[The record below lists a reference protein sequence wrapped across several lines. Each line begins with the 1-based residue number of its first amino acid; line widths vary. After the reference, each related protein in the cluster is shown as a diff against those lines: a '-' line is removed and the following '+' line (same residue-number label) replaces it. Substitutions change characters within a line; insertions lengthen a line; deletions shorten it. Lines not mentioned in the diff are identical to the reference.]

1 MNQRI
6 QELVM
11 GNTYEVKAWESAVD
25 SDHFY
30 WLEIYR
36 GESLLK
42 ALYNLWWCKRNG
54 WKCIKLEY
62 RP

>member
-1 MNQRI
+1 
-6 QELVM
+6 M
-11 GNTYEVKAWESAVD
+11 GNTYVVMAWDTPDNSPY
-25 SDHFY
+25 Y

-42 ALYNLWWCKRNG
+42 ALYNLWWCKKNG

>member
-1 MNQRI
+1 
-6 QELVM
+6 M
-11 GNTYEVKAWESAVD
+11 GNKFEVHAWESAGE
-25 SDHFY
+25 SSHYY

-42 ALYNLWWCKRNG
+42 ALYNLFWAKRQG
-54 WKCIKLEY
+54 WKCIKLEW

>member
-1 MNQRI
+1 
-6 QELVM
+6 M
-11 GNTYEVKAWESAVD
+11 GNTYVVLVWESAVD
-25 SDHFY
+25 SDHYY

-36 GESLLK
+36 GESLFQTIK
-42 ALYNLWWCKRNG
+42 NIWWAKRQG

>member
-1 MNQRI
+1 
-6 QELVM
+6 M
-11 GNTYEVKAWESAVD
+11 GNTYVVMAWDTAVG
-25 SDHFY
+25 SNNYY

-36 GESLLK
+36 GESLFK
-42 ALYNLWWCKRNG
+42 ALYNLWWCKKNG

>member
-1 MNQRI
+1 
-6 QELVM
+6 M
-11 GNTYEVKAWESAVD
+11 GNKFELLVWDGPINGPYN
-25 SDHFY
+25 

-42 ALYNLWWCKRNG
+42 ALYYLFWTKRQG
-54 WKCIKLEY
+54 WKCIKLEW